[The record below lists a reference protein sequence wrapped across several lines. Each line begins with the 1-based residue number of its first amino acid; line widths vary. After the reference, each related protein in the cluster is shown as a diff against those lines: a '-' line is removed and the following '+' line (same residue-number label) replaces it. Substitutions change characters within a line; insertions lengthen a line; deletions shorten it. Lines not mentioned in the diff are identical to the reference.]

1 MVTSEHSGAMPV
13 ATVRPRRPR
22 QLTLASRE
30 SLWGYVF
37 ISPWVLGFLAF
48 TALPMLASLFFSLT
62 NFDPRHPDT
71 FDFIGLANYQKMLRD
86 PLVGQSLFV
95 TLKFAAIVIPLTMIA
110 SLGIAM
116 IVNSKLLLGRNVFR
130 TLFYV
135 PIQVPL
141 VASTIIWLG
150 VLNARNGWVNLSLA
164 AIGIQG
170 PDWLNDTTW
179 VHPGLALMGLW
190 GIGNMMLIF
199 LAGLQ
204 GVPTELYE
212 ASLVDGAGRWTQFRH
227 ITLPMISPVIFYN
240 LIIVLIATFQ
250 YFTQAYVLTNGLGTP
265 ANATLFINL
274 DLYREGWVYYDMG
287 YAAALAWLLFVI
299 VMGLTIFLFRTARY
313 WVYEGS
319 STR

>member
-1 MVTSEHSGAMPV
+1 
-13 ATVRPRRPR
+13 
-22 QLTLASRE
+22 
-30 SLWGYVF
+30 
-37 ISPWVLGFLAF
+37 
-48 TALPMLASLFFSLT
+48 
-62 NFDPRHPDT
+62 
-71 FDFIGLANYQKMLRD
+71 
-86 PLVGQSLFV
+86 V
-95 TLKFAAIVIPLTMIA
+95 TLKFAAIVIPATMIA

-116 IVNSKLLLGRNVFR
+116 IVNSKLLLGCNVFR

-164 AIGIQG
+164 ALGIQG

-313 WVYEGS
+313 WVYEGT